1 MKDNKYLSFLFL
13 FFCTILLA
21 QEQDTLSVTVTDE
34 KVVEQE
40 TIREPYDPLAPS
52 RAAFYSAVVPG
63 LGQAYNGKYWKIPI
77 IYAGIGTS
85 IYFYTERTKDYNRY
99 RDAYK
104 RRLAGFTDDEFE
116 GITTETLIRAQ
127 KREQRSRDVSIAIAV
142 GIYLLNVVDAN
153 VDSHLKQF
161 NISED
166 LSLQP
171 NMDFNRFD
179 DSTNYGLSLTYK
191 LN

>member
-1 MKDNKYLSFLFL
+1 MKNNKYLSLFFL

-21 QEQDTLSVTVTDE
+21 QEQDTLAVTAADE
-34 KVVEQE
+34 REVES
-40 TIREPYDPLAPS
+40 REPYDPLAPS

-77 IYAGIGTS
+77 IYVGIGTS
-85 IYFYTERTKDYNRY
+85 IYFYTERTKKYNRF

-104 RRLAGFTDDEFE
+104 RRLAGFNDDEFQGQ
-116 GITTETLIRAQ
+116 GISNETLIRAQ
-127 KREQRSRDVSIAIAV
+127 KREQRNRDVSIAIAV

-153 VDSHLKQF
+153 VDAHLKQF

-166 LSLQP
+166 LSLKP
-171 NMDFNRFD
+171 NMDFNTFD
-179 DSTNYGLSLTYK
+179 ASTNYGLSLTYK
-191 LN
+191 MN